1 MRAIQYSG
9 FAEPLV
15 VGEVPQ
21 PEPSADGVVVR
32 VGAAG
37 LCRSDWH
44 GWQGHDPDITRLP
57 HIPGHEFAGTVAE
70 VGSKVS
76 RWQVGDRVC
85 VPFILG
91 CGTCTWCLAGDS
103 QVCPNQWQ
111 PGFHGPGA
119 FAEFVAVPRADANL
133 ITLPSSLGMAEA
145 AILGCRFATAFR
157 AAVDIAAVQPGEQV
171 VVHGCGGLGLALV
184 MIAAARGAQVLAVD
198 VVPDALELAMRV
210 GATKALDVSSWRD
223 AVDAATADGL
233 IRELTDGGAHASFD
247 ALGDGLV
254 AGRSVRTLR
263 PRGRHVQVGLLN
275 PSANSSRNSIPMHL
289 VIGRELAVLGSHGM
303 SATDYPRMLTM
314 IAQGALRP
322 AALITHRVTL
332 AEIPSRFMAD
342 AWEPGITV
350 AEM

>member
-1 MRAIQYSG
+1 MVI
-9 FAEPLV
+9 
-15 VGEVPQ
+15 
-21 PEPSADGVVVR
+21 R
-32 VGAAG
+32 VGATG

-44 GWQGHDPDITRLP
+44 GWQGHDPDITSLP
-57 HIPGHEFAGTVAE
+57 HIPGHEFAGTVTE

-91 CGTCTWCLAGDS
+91 CGTCTWCAAGDS
-103 QVCPNQWQ
+103 QVCPDQWQ

-119 FAEFVAVPRADANL
+119 FAEYVAVPRADANL
-133 ITLPSSLGMAEA
+133 IALPPVIDMAEA
-145 AILGCRFATAFR
+145 AILGCRFGTAFR
-157 AAVDIAAVQPGEQV
+157 AAVDIAAVQADEQV

-184 MIAAARGAQVLAVD
+184 MIAAAKGAHVLAVD

-210 GATKALDVSSWRD
+210 GATKALDVSSCRD
-223 AVDAATADGL
+223 DDDPTAADEV

-247 ALGDGLV
+247 ALGNGLV
-254 AGRSVRTLR
+254 ASRSVRTLR

-275 PSANSSRNSIPMHL
+275 PSAISSHGSIPMHL
-289 VIGRELAVLGSHGM
+289 VIGRELEVLGSHGM
-303 SATDYPRMLTM
+303 PSADYPRMLAM
-314 IAQGALRP
+314 IAQGAIQP

-332 AEIPSRFMAD
+332 EQIPSRFMAE